1 MINFETL
8 QKLDAEDRTDVL
20 STILEA
26 QLNELIERRGVQ
38 DADTFKACFGLAT
51 PEDARFPE
59 IIRDFQD
66 IAAEAFDNYHNYRK
80 KGGYYD
86 KEKGFI
92 VYVVYDNTDADETKT
107 NTDETEVE
115 AEAET
120 DNE

>member
-8 QKLDAEDRTDVL
+8 QKLDAENRTDVL
-20 STILEA
+20 GVIFEA

-66 IAAEAFDNYHNYRK
+66 IAAEAFDNYHDYRK
-80 KGGYYD
+80 KGGHYD

-92 VYVVYDNTDADETKT
+92 VYDNVDETDTDTDTDT
-107 NTDETEVE
+107 NETEVE
-115 AEAET
+115 T